1 MHFGVFDHVDES
13 GLPQADHYETRLKL
27 IEALD
32 RLGFDS
38 YHTAEHHGT
47 TLGLA
52 PSPSVFLSA
61 VAQRTRRLKF
71 GPLVYLP
78 ALYHPMRLAE
88 EICMLDQ
95 MSRGRLQVGLGRGAV
110 WIEQKIYD
118 VDPGTVPERYREALE
133 ILTQALSQD
142 MVDYQGQYY
151 AVDKFPMVL
160 KPYQQP
166 RPPFWYGL
174 SSPESAVWCADND
187 VNAVSMMGAAVARRP
202 FDRYREEWD
211 KQGRAAG
218 ELPVLA
224 LARHIVVADTDA
236 QAQKIASTAYL
247 KWRNSFSWLWD
258 QKGVPFPFPYPETF
272 EAHAAAGLS
281 IAGSPATVRG
291 FLAAEF
297 EAAGA
302 NGVLGHMIFGS
313 IAYEDALRSLELF
326 AAEVMPGLKGN
337 AVS

>member
-1 MHFGVFDHVDES
+1 MHFGVFDHVDDS

-47 TLGLA
+47 PLGLA

-95 MSRGRLQVGLGRGAV
+95 MSRGRLQIGLGRGAV

-118 VDPGTVPERYREALE
+118 IDPATVPERYREALE

-166 RPPFWYGL
+166 RPPFWYGI
-174 SSPESAVWCADND
+174 SSPESAVWCAGND
-187 VNAVSMMGAAVARRP
+187 VNAVSMMGASLARRP

-211 KQGRAAG
+211 KLGRPGAD
-218 ELPVLA
+218 LPVLA
-224 LARHIVVADTDA
+224 LNRHIVVADTDA
-236 QAQKIASTAYL
+236 QAEKIASAAYL

-258 QKGVPFPFPYPETF
+258 EKGVPFPFPYPETF

-281 IAGSPATVRG
+281 IAGSPATVRD

-297 EAAGA
+297 DGAGA
-302 NGVLGHMIFGS
+302 TGVLGHMIFGS
-313 IAYEDALRSLELF
+313 IPYEDALRSLELF
-326 AAEVMPGLKGN
+326 AGEVMPALKAK

>member
-1 MHFGVFDHVDES
+1 MHFGVFDHVDDS
-13 GLPQADHYETRLKL
+13 GLPQADHYEKRLKL

-47 TLGLA
+47 PLGLA

-78 ALYHPMRLAE
+78 ALYHPMRLVE

-95 MSRGRLQVGLGRGAV
+95 MSRGRLQIGLGRGAV

-118 VDPGTVPERYREALE
+118 IDPGTVPERYREALE
-133 ILTQALSQD
+133 ILTQALSQEV
-142 MVDYQGQYY
+142 VDYQGQYY

-166 RPPFWYGL
+166 RPPFWYGI
-174 SSPESAVWCADND
+174 SSPESAVWCAGND
-187 VNAVSMMGAAVARRP
+187 VNAVSMMGASLARRP

-211 KQGRAAG
+211 KLGRPAAD
-218 ELPVLA
+218 LPVLA
-224 LARHIVVADTDA
+224 LNRHIVVADTDA
-236 QAQKIASTAYL
+236 QAEKIASAAYL

-258 QKGVPFPFPYPETF
+258 QKGVAFPFPYPETF

-281 IAGSPATVRG
+281 IAGSPATVRD

-297 EAAGA
+297 DGAGA
-302 NGVLGHMIFGS
+302 TGVLGHMIFGS
-313 IAYEDALRSLELF
+313 IAYDDALRSLELF
-326 AAEVMPGLKGN
+326 AAEVMPALKGK

>member
-1 MHFGVFDHVDES
+1 MHFGVFDHVDDS

-47 TLGLA
+47 PLGLA

-78 ALYHPMRLAE
+78 ALYHPMRLVE

-95 MSRGRLQVGLGRGAV
+95 MSRGRLQIGLGRGAV

-118 VDPGTVPERYREALE
+118 IDPGTVPERYREALE
-133 ILTQALSQD
+133 ILTQALSQEV
-142 MVDYQGQYY
+142 VDYQGQYY

-166 RPPFWYGL
+166 RPPFWYGI
-174 SSPESAVWCADND
+174 SSPESAVWCAGND
-187 VNAVSMMGAAVARRP
+187 VNAVSMMGAALARRP

-211 KQGRAAG
+211 KLGRPVAD
-218 ELPVLA
+218 LPVLA
-224 LARHIVVADTDA
+224 LNRHIVVADTDA
-236 QAQKIASTAYL
+236 QAEKIASAAYL

-258 QKGVPFPFPYPETF
+258 QKGVAFPFPYPETF

-281 IAGSPATVRG
+281 IAGSPATVRD

-297 EAAGA
+297 DGAGA
-302 NGVLGHMIFGS
+302 TGVLGHMIFGS

-326 AAEVMPGLKGN
+326 AAEVMPALKGK

>member
-1 MHFGVFDHVDES
+1 MHFGVFDHVDDS
-13 GLPQADHYETRLKL
+13 GLDQAEHYETRLKL
-27 IEALD
+27 TEALD

-52 PSPSVFLSA
+52 PSPSVYLSA
-61 VAQRTRRLKF
+61 VAQRTKRLKF

-95 MSRGRLQVGLGRGAV
+95 MSLGRLQVGLGRGAV

-118 VDPGTVPERYREALE
+118 IEPGTVPERYREALE

-142 MVDYQGQYY
+142 MVDYRGQYY

-160 KPYQQP
+160 KPYQKP
-166 RPPFWYGL
+166 RPPFWYGI
-174 SSPESAVWCADND
+174 SSPDSAVWCSANE

-211 KQGRAAG
+211 KLGRKEA
-218 ELPVLA
+218 EMPVLG
-224 LARHIVVADTDA
+224 LARHIVVADTDDEA
-236 QAQKIASTAYL
+236 LRIARAAFL

-272 EAHAAAGLS
+272 DAQMAAGFGV
-281 IAGSPATVRG
+281 AGSPRTVLQT
-291 FLAAEF
+291 LAADF

-302 NGVLGHMIFGS
+302 TGVLGHMIFGS
-313 IAYEDALRSLELF
+313 ISYEDALRSLELF
-326 AAEVMPGLKGN
+326 ASEVMPGLRTS
-337 AVS
+337 AA

>member
-13 GLPQADHYETRLKL
+13 GLAQADHYETRLKL

-326 AAEVMPGLKGN
+326 AAEVMPRLKGK

>member
-1 MHFGVFDHVDES
+1 MHFGVFDHVDDS

-47 TLGLA
+47 PLGLA

-78 ALYHPMRLAE
+78 ALYHPMRLVE

-95 MSRGRLQVGLGRGAV
+95 MSRGRLQIGLGRGAV

-118 VDPGTVPERYREALE
+118 IDPRTVPERYREALE

-166 RPPFWYGL
+166 RPPFWYGI
-174 SSPESAVWCADND
+174 SSPESAVWCAGND
-187 VNAVSMMGAAVARRP
+187 VNAVSMMGASLARRP

-211 KQGRAAG
+211 KLGRPAAD
-218 ELPVLA
+218 LPVLA
-224 LARHIVVADTDA
+224 LNRHIVVADTDA
-236 QAQKIASTAYL
+236 QAEKIASAAYL

-258 QKGVPFPFPYPETF
+258 EKGVPFPFPYPETF

-281 IAGSPATVRG
+281 IAGSPATVRD

-297 EAAGA
+297 DGAGA
-302 NGVLGHMIFGS
+302 TGVLGHMIFGS
-313 IAYEDALRSLELF
+313 IPYEDALRSLELF
-326 AAEVMPGLKGN
+326 AGEVMPALKAK

>member
-27 IEALD
+27 TEALD

-52 PSPSVFLSA
+52 PSPSVYLSA
-61 VAQRTRRLKF
+61 VAQRTKRLKF

-118 VDPGTVPERYREALE
+118 IDPDTVPERYREALE
-133 ILTQALSQD
+133 ILIQALSED
-142 MVDYQGQYY
+142 MVDYRGQYY

-187 VNAVSMMGAAVARRP
+187 VNAVCMTGAAVARRP

-211 KQGRAAG
+211 RLGRPAA
-218 ELPVLA
+218 EIPVLG
-224 LARHIVVADTDA
+224 LNRHIVVADTDA
-236 QAQKIASTAYL
+236 QAQKIASAAYL

-272 EAHAAAGLS
+272 EAHTAAGFS
-281 IAGSPATVRG
+281 IAGSPATVRE
-291 FLAAEF
+291 FLAHEIQT
-297 EAAGA
+297 AGA
-302 NGVLGHMIFGS
+302 NGILGHMIFGS

-326 AAEVMPGLKGN
+326 ASEVMPALKQQPG
-337 AVS
+337 

>member
-13 GLPQADHYETRLKL
+13 GLDQADHYETRLKL
-27 IEALD
+27 VEALD

-47 TLGLA
+47 PLGLA
-52 PSPSVFLSA
+52 PSPSVYLSA
-61 VAQRTRRLKF
+61 VIQRTQRLKI

-78 ALYHPMRLAE
+78 ALYHPMRLVE

-118 VDPGTVPERYREALE
+118 IDPGTVPERYREALE
-133 ILTQALSQD
+133 ILTQAFSQEV
-142 MVDYQGQYY
+142 VDYQGRYY
-151 AVDKFPMVL
+151 AVDQFPMVL
-160 KPYQQP
+160 KPYQRP

-174 SSPESAVWCADND
+174 SSPDSAVWCADND
-187 VNAVSMMGAAVARRP
+187 VNAVCMTPAGVARRP

-211 KQGRAAG
+211 KRGRPAG
-218 ELPVLA
+218 AIPVLG
-224 LARHIVVADTDA
+224 LNRHIVVADTDA
-236 QAQKIASTAYL
+236 LAEKIASAAYL

-281 IAGSPATVRG
+281 IAGSPATVRDY
-291 FLAAEF
+291 LAREI
-297 EAAGA
+297 ETAGA

-313 IAYEDALRSLELF
+313 IAYEDAQRSLELF
-326 AAEVMPGLKGN
+326 AGEVMPALK
-337 AVS
+337 AKA